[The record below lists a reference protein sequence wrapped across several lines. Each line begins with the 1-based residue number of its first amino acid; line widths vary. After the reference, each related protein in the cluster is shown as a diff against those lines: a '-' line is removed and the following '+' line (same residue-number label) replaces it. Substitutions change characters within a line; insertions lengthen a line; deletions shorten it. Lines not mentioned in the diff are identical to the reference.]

1 MAQNANPTDTEAFD
15 RDSGPAGVSVT
26 QSRRSGLQRLQ
37 AWVSAARWSLVV
49 WSSMAL
55 WSFVIFEQVRSNH
68 ADFST
73 ARFDLGNMVQAVWST
88 AEGRPLEST
97 AVTGEQMLRL
107 AGHVDPILALLS
119 PLWVIAPTPMTLV
132 AVQVGALAVGAL
144 PVYWLGRKL
153 LESEAAAAL
162 LALAYLTYPWLAWS
176 AVDAV
181 HPVTLAIPL
190 LLLAIWFLVDDRLF
204 RFAIAAVLA
213 LMCGELFGFAVSALG
228 LWYALARRRRRA
240 GFAIA
245 VLGAAWSVVAILVV
259 MPAFREGPSLFEGYY
274 SSVGGSPGGI
284 LRTMFT
290 DPGAILA
297 QVTTAHDVAY
307 VVLLSVPLAGLFLLA
322 PALAAVALPQLFVN
336 TLSERDALA
345 DPRYHYT
352 SPPWDCSGSRR
363 RTLLGLAR
371 DRRSRGVRRG
381 SIRPRPCRLRSPALA
396 ELRRA

>member
-1 MAQNANPTDTEAFD
+1 MPFI
-15 RDSGPAGVSVT
+15 
-26 QSRRSGLQRLQ
+26 RSH
-37 AWVSAARWSLVV
+37 W
-49 WSSMAL
+49 
-55 WSFVIFEQVRSNH
+55 RS
-68 ADFST
+68 
-73 ARFDLGNMVQAVWST
+73 
-88 AEGRPLEST
+88 
-97 AVTGEQMLRL
+97 
-107 AGHVDPILALLS
+107 
-119 PLWVIAPTPMTLV
+119 
-132 AVQVGALAVGAL
+132 
-144 PVYWLGRKL
+144 
-153 LESEAAAAL
+153 
-162 LALAYLTYPWLAWS
+162 
-176 AVDAV
+176 
-181 HPVTLAIPL
+181 PL

-228 LWYALARRRRRA
+228 LWYALARRRRA